1 MGNGANSRPENGVVM
16 QRHVP
21 PPNGFTS
28 SQQPGFVA
36 DYGNTYDQRTAPNY
50 GTLAHYSDSSGLR
63 NGWASQQSDGY
74 GSSSNDYG
82 YYATSGPSA
91 TSNSSSYTRSHPRK
105 NRHGKN
111 RQESSHQ
118 SALSTHNHTR
128 KTKPGGEQ
136 ARYYGNQGGY
146 RNSWEDQGNASSNS
160 DEIVFEVFHC
170 LETGRDYNVVNVDGI
185 RYLVNSWDA
194 GTRFIYL
201 FVYLF
206 IYFYFILFIFWG
218 DVWIEGDWE

>member
-1 MGNGANSRPENGVVM
+1 MGNGANSRPENAVVM
-16 QRHVP
+16 QRHAP
-21 PPNGFTS
+21 PSNGFA
-28 SQQPGFVA
+28 SQQPAFFA
-36 DYGNTYDQRTAPNY
+36 NDGNTYDQRHALNY
-50 GTLAHYSDSSGLR
+50 GTLAHHSDSSGLR

-82 YYATSGPSA
+82 YYATSGPSV

-118 SALSTHNHTR
+118 SALSTHHHTR
-128 KTKPGGEQ
+128 KAKPSEQ

-146 RNSWEDQGNASSNS
+146 RNSWGDQGNASSNS

-170 LETGRDYNVVNVDGI
+170 LKTGRDYSVINVDGV

-201 FVYLF
+201 FICLF
-206 IYFYFILFIFWG
+206 IILFIFWVMFG
-218 DVWIEGDWE
+218 LKETGSEELVG